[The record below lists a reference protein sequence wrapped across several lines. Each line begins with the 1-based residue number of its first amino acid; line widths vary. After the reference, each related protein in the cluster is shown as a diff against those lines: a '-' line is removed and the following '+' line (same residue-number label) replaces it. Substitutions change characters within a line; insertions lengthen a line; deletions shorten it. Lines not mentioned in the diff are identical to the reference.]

1 MTTVTEAGAI
11 VVPACPSFYHKPVT
25 LIDAIDTVVDRA
37 LAQLGLQTD
46 AKEWM
51 K

>member
-1 MTTVTEAGAI
+1 MTSVTEAGA
-11 VVPACPSFYHKPVT
+11 VVLPASPSFYHKPES
-25 LIDAIDTVVDRA
+25 LMDAIDTVVDRA
-37 LAQLGLQTD
+37 LAQLGFQTP